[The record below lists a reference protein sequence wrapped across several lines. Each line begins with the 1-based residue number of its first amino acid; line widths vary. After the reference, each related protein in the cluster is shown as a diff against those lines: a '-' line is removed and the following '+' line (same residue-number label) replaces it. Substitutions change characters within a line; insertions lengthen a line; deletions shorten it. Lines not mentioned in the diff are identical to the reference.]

1 MESWLPFFSRC
12 YRVIV
17 YTRRGLSTFRG
28 PPDASKYGQDYV
40 VEDLCG
46 LLKPVDW
53 PVYPRLR

>member
-1 MESWLPFFSRC
+1 LAAILLTLLSPL
-12 YRVIV
+12 
-17 YTRRGLSTFRG
+17 LSTTLADY
-28 PPDASKYGQDYV
+28 PPSAVPADASKYGQDYA